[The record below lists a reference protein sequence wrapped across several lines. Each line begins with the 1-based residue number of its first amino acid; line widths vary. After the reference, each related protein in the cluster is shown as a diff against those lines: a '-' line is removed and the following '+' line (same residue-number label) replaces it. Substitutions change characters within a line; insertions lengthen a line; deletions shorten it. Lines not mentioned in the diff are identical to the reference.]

1 MKFRL
6 RVPRRPIDRPDTV
19 RPEIFVSLDVP
30 DGQAEAPLVIEGPPR
45 WVEEVR
51 ERVLMSYG
59 VRGRF
64 IEAETTPQDLEV
76 AMAGELLRPYDPER
90 LD

>member
-6 RVPRRPIDRPDTV
+6 RAPRRPIDRPDSV
-19 RPEIFVSLDVP
+19 RPEIFVILDVP
-30 DGQAEAPLVIEGPPR
+30 EGQAEAPFVIEGPPR

-64 IEAETTPQDLEV
+64 IEESTTGQDLEV
-76 AMAGELLRPYDPER
+76 AMAGDLLKPYEPER